1 MAFNFK
7 KPIVEAKT
15 QSFLEKTKRVKPEK
29 TVLHRQTNSIK
40 IIKPMKNKMTM
51 EKVKAGD

>member
-15 QSFLEKTKRVKPEK
+15 QSFLEKTKRTKPTK
-29 TVLHRQTNSIK
+29 FVLHRQTESIK
-40 IIKPMKNKMTM
+40 IIKPMRKKMTM
-51 EKVKAGD
+51 EKS

>member
-1 MAFNFK
+1 MAFNFM
-7 KPIVEAKT
+7 KPIVKT
-15 QSFLEKTKRVKPEK
+15 TTHSFLEKTKRVKPEK